1 MKVITKTDEAA
12 PAASPLDALA
22 AQANA
27 ATAPPADGQDGD
39 NGVPSQQDME
49 AAAAAAMAKL
59 EAGVSKVMLALLKAG
74 RAWACKKLPELREEW
89 TDELLQEPADAAIP
103 LIKKHLSFLMQ
114 AVGQS
119 PEAAALA
126 LSVLPLVMGYVNAID
141 RHEAA
146 VKAGRVTAAP
156 PPGTVTAARP
166 APAADVVLHVG

>member
-1 MKVITKTDEAA
+1 MKIIQSGEGAA
-12 PAASPLDALA
+12 PAASPLDVLA

-27 ATAPPADGQDGD
+27 ATAPPADEQDSD
-39 NGVPSQQDME
+39 NGEPSQQEME

-89 TDELLQEPADAAIP
+89 TDELLQDPADAAIP

-114 AVGQS
+114 TVGQS

-146 VKAGRVTAAP
+146 VRAGRVTTAP
-156 PPGTVTAARP
+156 SPGPVTAARP
-166 APAADVVLHVG
+166 APAADVVLRVG